1 MARKSAV
8 GHVFGEGP
16 LTGLWSRTLPSLMA
30 MLLAGI
36 ASHAQAPTGGI
47 TGIATD
53 PSGASVAGVEVAL
66 RNTQTG
72 ESQTAATTTQGY
84 YEFLLLRPATY
95 EITAHAK
102 GFSSLHQGN
111 IAVTVGSNVRVDL
124 HLTLGEVSQTVEII
138 AQVPLIEPD
147 RTSIVQTVDLK
158 SVSNL
163 PMFARN
169 ILNLALTVPGTVP
182 SAPGT
187 QVNAFSVAGMRA
199 QSNNYTLDGIS
210 NNDPQVNGPLN
221 AFRIAEAIQEF
232 NVQTSIASTEVGRNS
247 GAQVNIITKSGGN
260 DLHGSLFYTGRND
273 VLDAN
278 DFFLNKKGLKKNALR
293 RHQFGGSAGGRIF

>member
-102 GFSSLHQGN
+102 GFSSLHQGK
-111 IAVTVGSNVRVDL
+111 SR
-124 HLTLGEVSQTVEII
+124 SPS
-138 AQVPLIEPD
+138 VPW
-147 RTSIVQTVDLK
+147 
-158 SVSNL
+158 
-163 PMFARN
+163 FA
-169 ILNLALTVPGTVP
+169 
-182 SAPGT
+182 
-187 QVNAFSVAGMRA
+187 
-199 QSNNYTLDGIS
+199 
-210 NNDPQVNGPLN
+210 
-221 AFRIAEAIQEF
+221 
-232 NVQTSIASTEVGRNS
+232 
-247 GAQVNIITKSGGN
+247 
-260 DLHGSLFYTGRND
+260 
-273 VLDAN
+273 
-278 DFFLNKKGLKKNALR
+278 
-293 RHQFGGSAGGRIF
+293 